1 MIDRIGQRV
10 LAEDTSGR
18 NLVTAI
24 QLSLKCQATYPGSG
38 NLRNAKQFLSSQGQF
53 WIKYKNSG
61 SFLSLVRPFV
71 LYCDIYSDRGSFIRS
86 ASWEQLME
94 DGKKDERVQFLLDYT
109 NISAEH
115 YRIAAENKY
124 APIPFSFDIV
134 KYEKDVKE
142 KYKTE
147 SGTYPKNG
155 VLVDPLLSLAEEA
168 RKNAKWERQKEQ
180 NRIRRENKLK

>member
-1 MIDRIGQRV
+1 
-10 LAEDTSGR
+10 
-18 NLVTAI
+18 
-24 QLSLKCQATYPGSG
+24 
-38 NLRNAKQFLSSQGQF
+38 
-53 WIKYKNSG
+53 
-61 SFLSLVRPFV
+61 
-71 LYCDIYSDRGSFIRS
+71 
-86 ASWEQLME
+86 ME

-147 SGTYPKNG
+147 RGSYPKKRCFG
-155 VLVDPLLSLAEEA
+155 RSFT
-168 RKNAKWERQKEQ
+168 
-180 NRIRRENKLK
+180 IIS